1 MCGVAGIYSG
11 DRRLAREDTV
21 RAMVAAMHHRGPD
34 ASGIL
39 IAPGIALGHARL
51 SIRDLSADGRQPFA
65 DPSGRVVVSYNGEIY
80 NDREI
85 RAELMRDFGFKF
97 RTSCDTEVIPL
108 GYLAWGDRIFDRLE
122 GMFAVALWDRDERRL
137 VLARDGIGI
146 KPLYCAED
154 AGVVRF
160 ASEIKGIFADPAQP
174 RRLSA
179 QGLHAFFAMGYV
191 GPRDTTFEGVHQIA
205 PGTVVAYCEGKR
217 TERQFWRP
225 TRTAEITSI
234 DDATIELERLLTRV
248 VSDQLVS
255 DVPVGVLLSGGI
267 DSTLVAMAADRSD
280 RNLPLFT
287 ASFAN
292 QSFDE
297 TPIART
303 VADAM
308 GSKLHSVPIE
318 MRTDLGDLLT
328 TVVHHYD
335 GQSCDEASLALLLLS
350 QEVRK
355 NVTVALTG
363 DGGDEFFAGYPTYA
377 ASKWAARL
385 GPLLPAG
392 AWNQAGQLFYSLGAA
407 GQKRLPL
414 SAVAY
419 RFAFGTASGPHEAHA
434 CWRRYVPQ
442 FMLSKLYGSALRPLL
457 GEDPFRGYKAE
468 LESAEGDLLDRC
480 LLADQRWHL
489 PGGLLLK
496 SDAMSMAQSLELRVP
511 LLDRRIMDF
520 AGRCRADLLLSGR
533 GEKKALLRR
542 LARRM
547 EAPEAVTEGAKRGFN
562 APLAGLLRQELRPIA
577 ERIFERDADAL
588 DPFIV
593 ANEAR
598 LLWREHAEGRRDHS
612 YAIWPI
618 LHFGIS
624 RTMPH
629 KAASTGTA
637 PANLKMLDVG
647 T

>member
-1 MCGVAGIYSG
+1 MCGIVGLYSS
-11 DRRLAREDTV
+11 DNRIAREQTV
-21 RAMVAAMHHRGPD
+21 RAMVASLHHRGPD
-34 ASGIL
+34 DSDIL

-51 SIRDLSADGRQPFA
+51 AIRDLSADGRQPFS
-65 DPSGRVVVSYNGEIY
+65 DPSGRIVVSYNGEIY

-85 RAELMRDFGFKF
+85 RAELTRDFGFTF
-97 RTSCDTEVIPL
+97 RTTCDTEVIPL

-122 GMFAVALWDRDERRL
+122 GMFAVALWDRDDRRL

-146 KPLYCAED
+146 KPLYVAED
-154 AGVVRF
+154 QGVVRF
-160 ASEIKGIFADPAQP
+160 ASEIKGIFADPAQ
-174 RRLSA
+174 RRELSPG
-179 QGLHAFFAMGYV
+179 GLHAFFAMGYV
-191 GPRDTTFEGVHQIA
+191 GPRETTFEGVHQIA
-205 PGTVVAYCEGKR
+205 PGTVVTYRDGQR

-225 TRTAEITSI
+225 TRTGEITAI
-234 DDATIELERLLTRV
+234 DDATAEFEQLWTRV

-267 DSTLVAMAADRSD
+267 DSTLVALGASRSD
-280 RNLPLFT
+280 GRLPMFT

-292 QSFDE
+292 ESFDE
-297 TPIART
+297 TPLART
-303 VADAM
+303 VADTI
-308 GSKLHSVPIE
+308 GTRLHSVPID
-318 MRTDLGDLLT
+318 MRADLGDLLGS
-328 TVVHHYD
+328 VVHHYD

-350 QEVRK
+350 QEVKK

-385 GPLLPAG
+385 GPLLPSR
-392 AWNQAGQLFYSLGAA
+392 AWDLVGRAFYRMAA
-407 GQKRLPL
+407 SGQKRLPL
-414 SAVAY
+414 SAIAF
-419 RFAFGTASGPHEAHA
+419 RFATGTASGPLEAHA

-442 FMLSKLYGSALRPLL
+442 FMLPKLYGSALRPLL
-457 GEDPFRGYKAE
+457 HEDPFRGYKAE
-468 LESAEGDLLDRC
+468 LANAEGDLIDRC

-520 AGRCRADLLLSGR
+520 AGRCHSDLLLSPR

-542 LARRM
+542 LARRLK
-547 EAPEAVTEGAKRGFN
+547 APEAVTDGPKRGFN
-562 APLAGLLRQELRPIA
+562 APLAGLLRSELRPTA
-577 ERIFERDADAL
+577 ERLFEREADAL
-588 DPFIV
+588 APFIV
-593 ANEAR
+593 ADEAR

-624 RTMPH
+624 RTASH
-629 KAASTGTA
+629 RAASPST
-637 PANLKMLDVG
+637 PADLKMVG
-647 T
+647 AGT

>member
-1 MCGVAGIYSG
+1 MCGVAGIYYG
-11 DRRLAREDTV
+11 DHRLAREETV
-21 RAMVAAMHHRGPD
+21 RAMVAALHHRGPD
-34 ASGIL
+34 DSGIL

-51 SIRDLSADGRQPFA
+51 AIRDLSPDGRQPFA
-65 DPSGRVVVSYNGEIY
+65 DPSGRVIVSYNGEIY
-80 NDREI
+80 NDQEI
-85 RAELMRDFGFKF
+85 RAELTRDFGFQF
-97 RTSCDTEVIPL
+97 RTTCDTEVIPF
-108 GYLAWGDRIFDRLE
+108 GYLAWGERIFDRLE
-122 GMFAVALWDRDERRL
+122 GMFAAALWDRDERRL

-146 KPLYCAED
+146 KPLYYAEQ

-174 RRLSA
+174 ERLSA
-179 QGLHAFFAMGYV
+179 AGLHAFFAMGYV
-191 GPRDTTFEGVHQIA
+191 GPRDTTYEGVHQIA
-205 PGTVVAYCEGKR
+205 PGTVVSYCAGKR

-234 DDATIELERLLTRV
+234 EDATTELERLWTRV
-248 VSDQLVS
+248 VADQMVS

-267 DSTLVAMAADRSD
+267 DSTLVALGANRSG
-280 RNLPLFT
+280 RKLPFFT

-297 TPIART
+297 TPLART
-303 VADAM
+303 VADSIGAE
-308 GSKLHSVPIE
+308 LRSVPIE
-318 MRTDLGDLLT
+318 MRTDLGELLAK
-328 TVVHHYD
+328 VVHHYD

-350 QEVRK
+350 HEVRQ

-377 ASKWAARL
+377 ASRWAARL
-385 GPLLPAG
+385 GPLLPAR
-392 AWNQAGQLFYSLGAA
+392 AWDQVGQLFYRLGAT
-407 GQKRLPL
+407 GQTRLPL

-419 RFAFGTASGPHEAHA
+419 RFAFGMASGPNQAHA
-434 CWRRYVPQ
+434 CWRRYVPE
-442 FMLSKLYGSALRPLL
+442 FMLPKLYGSALRPLL

-468 LESAEGDLLDRC
+468 LENAEGDLIDRC

-547 EAPEAVTEGAKRGFN
+547 KAPEAVTEGAKRGFN
-562 APLAGLLRQELRPIA
+562 APLAGLLRHELRPTA
-577 ERIFERDADAL
+577 EQIFERDADVLA
-588 DPFIV
+588 PFIDPD
-593 ANEAR
+593 ESR
-598 LLWREHAEGRRDHS
+598 RLWREHAGGERDHS

-624 RTMPH
+624 RTLTRGVSSAG
-629 KAASTGTA
+629 AAA
-637 PANLKMLDVG
+637 ADLKMLDVG

>member
-21 RAMVAAMHHRGPD
+21 RAMVAALHHRGPD
-34 ASGIL
+34 DSGIL

-65 DPSGRVVVSYNGEIY
+65 DPTGRVVVSYNGEIY
-80 NDREI
+80 NDQEI
-85 RAELMRDFGFKF
+85 RAELSRDFGFRF
-97 RTSCDTEVIPL
+97 RTSCDTEIIPF

-137 VLARDGIGI
+137 VLARDGVGI
-146 KPLYCAED
+146 KPLYYAED
-154 AGVVRF
+154 GDVVRF

-174 RRLSA
+174 RRHSA

-205 PGTVVAYCEGKR
+205 PGTIVSYCEGKR

-225 TRTAEITSI
+225 TRTADITSI
-234 DDATIELERLLTRV
+234 DDATAELERLWTRV

-267 DSTLVAMAADRSD
+267 DSTLVALGADRSN
-280 RNLPLFT
+280 RKLPMFT
-287 ASFAN
+287 AGFAN
-292 QSFDE
+292 ESFDE
-297 TPIART
+297 TPLART
-303 VADAM
+303 VADAI
-308 GSKLHSVPIE
+308 GARLHPVPID
-318 MRTDLGDLLT
+318 MRSDLGELLS

-385 GPLLPAG
+385 GPLLPAS
-392 AWNQAGQLFYSLGAA
+392 AWSGIGQLFYRLGAE

-414 SAVAY
+414 SAIAS
-419 RFAFGTASGPHEAHA
+419 RFALGMASGPREAHA

-442 FMLSKLYGSALRPLL
+442 FMLSRLYGSALRPLL

-468 LESAEGDLLDRC
+468 LANAEGDLIDRC

-511 LLDRRIMDF
+511 LLDRRVMDF
-520 AGRCRADLLLSGR
+520 AGRCHADLLLSPQ

-542 LARRM
+542 LARRL
-547 EAPEAVTEGAKRGFN
+547 EAPAAVTEGAKRGFN
-562 APLAGLLRQELRPIA
+562 APLAGLLRQQLRPTA
-577 ERIFERDADAL
+577 ERIFEHEADAL
-588 DPFIV
+588 APFIV
-593 ANEAR
+593 ADEAR
-598 LLWREHAEGRRDHS
+598 LLWREHAEGQRDHS

-624 RTMPH
+624 MTLSRHAT
-629 KAASTGTA
+629 SSGSA
-637 PANLKMLDVG
+637 PAELKMLGVG

>member
-11 DRRLAREDTV
+11 DHRLAREDVV
-21 RAMVAAMHHRGPD
+21 RAMVAALHHRGPD
-34 ASGIL
+34 DSGIL

-51 SIRDLSADGRQPFA
+51 AIRDLSADGRQPFT
-65 DPSGRVVVSYNGEIY
+65 DPSGRVTVSYNGEIY
-80 NDREI
+80 NDGEI
-85 RAELMRDFGFKF
+85 RAELARDFGFTF

-137 VLARDGIGI
+137 LLARDGVGI
-146 KPLYCAED
+146 KPLYYAED
-154 AGVVRF
+154 AGIVRF

-174 RRLSA
+174 QRLSA

-191 GPRDTTFEGVHQIA
+191 GPRDTTFEDVHQIT
-205 PGTVVAYCEGKR
+205 PGSVVTYCRGKR

-234 DDATIELERLLTRV
+234 DDATVELERLWTRV

-267 DSTLVAMAADRSD
+267 DSTLVALGANRSD
-280 RNLPLFT
+280 RKLPLFT
-287 ASFAN
+287 ASFSN

-297 TPIART
+297 TPVARK
-303 VADAM
+303 VADFTR
-308 GSKLHSVPIE
+308 GKLHSVPIE
-318 MRTDLGDLLT
+318 MRSDLGELLT

-335 GQSCDEASLALLLLS
+335 GQSCDEASLPLLLLS

-377 ASKWAARL
+377 ASKLAARF

-392 AWNQAGQLFYSLGAA
+392 AWNQVGQLFYRLGAA

-414 SAVAY
+414 SAVAS
-419 RFAFGTASGPHEAHA
+419 RFAFGVASGPHEAHA
-434 CWRRYVPQ
+434 TWRRYVPR
-442 FMLSKLYGSALRPLL
+442 FMLAKLYGSALRPFL

-468 LESAEGDLLDRC
+468 LASAEGDLIDRC

-520 AGRCRADLLLSGR
+520 AGRCHADLLLSPR
-533 GEKKALLRR
+533 GEKKALLRA
-542 LARRM
+542 LARRL

-562 APLAGLLRQELRPIA
+562 APLAGLLRHELRPIA
-577 ERIFERDADAL
+577 EQIFEREADVF

-593 ANEAR
+593 ADQAR
-598 LLWREHAEGRRDHS
+598 LLWREHVEGRRDHS

-624 RTMPH
+624 RTSSR
-629 KAASTGTA
+629 KVLSTVEA
-637 PANLKMLDVG
+637 PADLKMHDVG

>member
-1 MCGVAGIYSG
+1 MCGVAGIYYG
-11 DRRLAREDTV
+11 DRRTASEATV
-21 RAMVAAMHHRGPD
+21 RAMVAALHHRGPD
-34 ASGIL
+34 DSGIF

-51 SIRDLSADGRQPFA
+51 SIRDLSPDGRQPFA

-85 RAELMRDFGFKF
+85 RAELTRDFGFKF

-146 KPLYCAED
+146 KPLYYAEQ

-160 ASEIKGIFADPAQP
+160 ASEIKGIFADPEQSE
-174 RRLSA
+174 RLSP

-191 GPRDTTFEGVHQIA
+191 GPRETTFEGVHQIA
-205 PGTVVAYCEGKR
+205 PGTVVTYHEGKR
-217 TERQFWRP
+217 HERQFWRP

-234 DDATIELERLLTRV
+234 DDATVELERLWTKV
-248 VSDQLVS
+248 VADQLVS

-267 DSTLVAMAADRSD
+267 DSSLVALGANRSG
-280 RNLPLFT
+280 RKLPLFT

-297 TPIART
+297 TPVART
-303 VADAM
+303 VADAI
-308 GSKLHSVPIE
+308 GAEIHSVPIE
-318 MRTDLGDLLT
+318 ARTDLGELLA

-355 NVTVALTG
+355 SVTVALTG

-377 ASKWAARL
+377 ASKLAARV
-385 GPLLPAG
+385 GPLLPAR
-392 AWNQAGQLFYSLGAA
+392 AWDRIGQSFYRLGSS

-414 SAVAY
+414 SAVAF
-419 RFAFGTASGPHEAHA
+419 RLAFGMASGPSQAHA

-442 FMLSKLYGSALRPLL
+442 FMLPKLYGSALRPLL
-457 GEDPFRGYKAE
+457 DEDPFGGYKAE
-468 LESAEGDLLDRC
+468 LENAEGDLIDRC

-520 AGRCRADLLLSGR
+520 AGRCHADLLLSPR
-533 GEKKALLRR
+533 GEKKLLLRR

-547 EAPEAVTEGAKRGFN
+547 RAPEAVTEGAKRGFN
-562 APLAGLLRQELRPIA
+562 APLAGLLRNELRPTA
-577 ERIFERDADAL
+577 ERIFEREANVL
-588 DPFIV
+588 EPFLV
-593 ANEAR
+593 PDQAR

-624 RTMPH
+624 RTLSRRV
-629 KAASTGTA
+629 ASHGPA
-637 PANLKMLDVG
+637 ANLQMLDVG

>member
-1 MCGVAGIYSG
+1 MCGVAGIYFG
-11 DRRLAREDTV
+11 DRRLAREETV
-21 RAMVAAMHHRGPD
+21 RAMVAALHHRGPD
-34 ASGIL
+34 DSGIL

-51 SIRDLSADGRQPFA
+51 AIRDLSADGRQPFT
-65 DPSGRVVVSYNGEIY
+65 DPSGRIIVSYNGEIY

-85 RAELMRDFGFKF
+85 RAELARDFGFTF

-137 VLARDGIGI
+137 ILARDGVGI
-146 KPLYCAED
+146 KPLYYAED
-154 AGVVRF
+154 RGIVRF

-174 RRLSA
+174 RELSA

-205 PGTVVAYCEGKR
+205 PGTVVTYREGKR
-217 TERQFWRP
+217 SERQFWRP
-225 TRTAEITSI
+225 TRAADITSI
-234 DDATIELERLLTRV
+234 EDATVQLEQLWTKV

-267 DSTLVAMAADRSD
+267 DSTLVALGADRSD
-280 RNLPLFT
+280 GKLPMFT

-297 TPIART
+297 TPLART
-303 VADAM
+303 VADAI
-308 GSKLHSVPIE
+308 GAKLHSVPIE
-318 MRTDLGDLLT
+318 MRSDLGELLA

-385 GPLLPAG
+385 GPLLPSG
-392 AWNQAGQLFYSLGAA
+392 VWNQVGQLFCRFGAA
-407 GQKRLPL
+407 GEKRLPL
-414 SAVAY
+414 SAVAS
-419 RFAFGTASGPHEAHA
+419 RFAFGMASGPHEAHA

-442 FMLSKLYGSALRPLL
+442 FMLSKLYGSALRHLL
-457 GEDPFRGYKAE
+457 DVDPFRGYKTE
-468 LESAEGDLLDRC
+468 LANAEGDLIDRC

-520 AGRCRADLLLSGR
+520 AGRCHADLLLSR
-533 GEKKALLRR
+533 HGEKKALLRR
-542 LARRM
+542 LARRLK
-547 EAPEAVTEGAKRGFN
+547 APEAVTEGAKRGFN
-562 APLAGLLRQELRPIA
+562 APLAGLLRQELRPTA
-577 ERIFERDADAL
+577 EGIFEREADAL
-588 DPFIV
+588 APYIV
-593 ANEAR
+593 PDEAR
-598 LLWREHAEGRRDHS
+598 QLWREHAEGRRDHS

-624 RTMPH
+624 RTLSRNVV
-629 KAASTGTA
+629 STSAT
-637 PANLKMLDVG
+637 PAHLKMLDVG